1 MKYLKYTLIAFLIA
15 FVASFSYAIL
25 FPSSPLDKVVYSSEN
40 STYEVE
46 YSRPYKSGKDGQ
58 KAGRLIFGN
67 KNDDALVP
75 YGEYW
80 RTGANAATTFSTSE
94 EIIFGGKSVKAGK
107 YSLYTIP
114 GKDTWK
120 VALNS
125 DSERWLA
132 VGEADQAKDVLRVSI
147 SSIEN
152 TEIVEQFTIDFSAD
166 SLNTYMNLK
175 WDKTLISI
183 PLK

>member
-1 MKYLKYTLIAFLIA
+1 MKYLKYTLLVLLIA
-15 FVASFSYAIL
+15 FVAYFSYAIL
-25 FPSSPLDKVVYSSEN
+25 FPSSPLDKVVYKSEN
-40 STYEVE
+40 SSSSYEVE
-46 YSRPYKSGKDGQ
+46 YSRPYKK
-58 KAGRLIFGN
+58 GRLIFGDSD
-67 KNDDALVP
+67 KALVP

-94 EIIFGGKSVKAGK
+94 DIIFGEDSLKAGK

-114 GKDTWK
+114 GENTWT
-120 VALNS
+120 VAFNS

-132 VGEADQAKDVLRVSI
+132 VGEADPDKDVLRVSI
-147 SSIEN
+147 GSIKN
-152 TEIVEQFTIDFSAD
+152 TETVEQFTIDFSD

>member
-1 MKYLKYTLIAFLIA
+1 MKYLKYTLLVLLIA
-15 FVASFSYAIL
+15 FVAYFSYAIL

-40 STYEVE
+40 STFTYEVE
-46 YSRPYKSGKDGQ
+46 YSRPYKK
-58 KAGRLIFGN
+58 GRLIFGDSD
-67 KNDDALVP
+67 KALVP

-94 EIIFGGKSVKAGK
+94 DIIFGKDSLKAGK

-114 GKDTWK
+114 GENTWT
-120 VALNS
+120 VAFNS

-132 VGEADQAKDVLRVSI
+132 VGEADPDKDVLRVSI
-147 SSIEN
+147 STKT
-152 TEIVEQFTIDFSAD
+152 TETVEQFTIDFSAD